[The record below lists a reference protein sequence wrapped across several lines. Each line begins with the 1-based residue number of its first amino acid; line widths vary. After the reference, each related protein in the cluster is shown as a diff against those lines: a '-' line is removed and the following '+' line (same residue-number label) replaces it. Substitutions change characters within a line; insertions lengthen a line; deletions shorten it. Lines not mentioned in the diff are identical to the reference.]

1 MMSKSMILNNPLKWV
16 VTFMLLIAMQSFT
29 FAEGDNDKVGSVAFK
44 FLNIQPDARGAALG
58 GLSAQA
64 SGAGALFSN
73 PAGIAGTEGM
83 NLTAGM
89 SQWLVETNIANFGFV
104 MPMMGGAV
112 GVSVVSVNY
121 GDIMRS
127 GWAGTTEF
135 VFEPNQGS
143 FTANDMAMQVSYG
156 KNLSDKFSVGG
167 TAKMISQ
174 NIDDVSISGLAF
186 DIGTQFDLGKKGMK
200 MGAVISNFG
209 PDVESQAPAGG
220 YAEFPSMSLPMTFT
234 FGIVGEA
241 MPGLNAGLNVLKQA
255 DMGQEFILNTE
266 YNVSIAALRWS
277 YNLNNPQQKTSF
289 GAGVNVAG
297 INADLSVSTTQ
308 WLDNVIRMSIGYSF

>member
-16 VTFMLLIAMQSFT
+16 ATFMLLIAMQSFT

-44 FLNIQPDARGAALG
+44 FLNIQTDARGAALG

-121 GDIMRS
+121 GDLMRS
-127 GWAGTTEF
+127 GWTGTTEF
-135 VFEPNQGS
+135 VFQPNQGS

>member
-1 MMSKSMILNNPLKWV
+1 MMSKSMILNNPVKWV

-44 FLNIQPDARGAALG
+44 FQNIQPDARGAALG

-135 VFEPNQGS
+135 VFQPNQES

-174 NIDDVSISGLAF
+174 KIDDVSISGLAF

-277 YNLNNPQQKTSF
+277 YNLNNPQQTTSF

-297 INADLSVSTTQ
+297 INADVSVSMTQ

>member
-1 MMSKSMILNNPLKWV
+1 MSKSMILNNPLKWV

-135 VFEPNQGS
+135 VFQPNQGS